1 MRICLRTGKLIR
13 AYLNVALARGLG
25 SDKIGDNRDIL
36 SEVADSY
43 KLTTEDYSVTN
54 DDVANALKTI
64 RKGGGLPS
72 LKEIR
77 KAVAAGSCHVHG
89 QSLKDSPCPE
99 ETVDEH

>member
-1 MRICLRTGKLIR
+1 MRICLHTGKLIR

-36 SEVADSY
+36 SEVTESY
-43 KLTTEDYSVTN
+43 KLRTEDYSATD
-54 DDVANALKTI
+54 DDVANALKTL

-77 KAVAAGSCHVHG
+77 MGVLSWCTTNS
-89 QSLKDSPCPE
+89 Q
-99 ETVDEH
+99 TR